1 MGEIINTKNSSDK
14 IICNILLNEKETI
27 QLKNNFKNAHLFSPE
42 LCDSDSKIIE
52 RGNQKST
59 KYFLIPFNLRPK
71 KTIKYHKISY
81 NKVETD
87 KKIFY
92 IYTAEKDLLSYG

>member
-14 IICNILLNEKETI
+14 IICEILLNEKETF
-27 QLKNNFKNAHLFSPE
+27 QLKSHFKNAYLFSPE
-42 LCDSDSKIIE
+42 LCNLNAKIIE
-52 RGNQKST
+52 RGHKKST

-71 KTIKYHKISY
+71 KTAKYHKISY
-81 NKVETD
+81 NKIETD

-92 IYTAEKDLLSYG
+92 ICTAEKDFLS